1 MNYSASSRSQN
12 LSTPSVIILLR
23 HLPSPGERGPGE
35 RAHHPPQNHKT
46 NLLHEKRLLLILA
59 AVQFCHIID
68 FMIIMPLGKTIM
80 TEFSISPGQFA
91 WVVSAYAGAALTG
104 NLISTAFIDRFDR
117 RSALLFLFCGFTVG
131 TLACAFAPSYLL
143 LLLFR
148 AATGIFGGTLG
159 ALVLAIVGDVIP
171 LERRGAAM
179 GWVMTAFSAASVV
192 GVPSGIW
199 IAAEYGWHAPFVVTA
214 AISAAFVV
222 LAYFVVPS
230 LRGHLE
236 EEARLPSSG
245 NASFNKAMAQVL
257 GKDREAMEGVIDA
270 VALRDAD
277 LSPAGEALTPKQGLR
292 KVVAPFVRI
301 FSDANQ
307 RAALLFTLTL
317 MLGHFTIIPFIAPYM
332 QINIGFE
339 DKQVSLIYFIG
350 GLLTVVLLPF
360 FGRLSDR
367 YGRMRIF
374 TTASVFALAS
384 IYILTNLDTDSI
396 YLALLATSSFFV
408 VASGR
413 SVPAT
418 TMITSVVRPENRGG
432 FMSIRQSVNEM
443 ALFASTVIAGFII
456 TEGPDG
462 KLEHYEWLGYFTIL
476 MSVVAI
482 WAASRIKAVA

>member
-1 MNYSASSRSQN
+1 MIN
-12 LSTPSVIILLR
+12 
-23 HLPSPGERGPGE
+23 
-35 RAHHPPQNHKT
+35 
-46 NLLHEKRLLLILA
+46 EKRLLLILA

-80 TEFSISPGQFA
+80 EVFSITPGQFA

-117 RSALLFLFCGFTVG
+117 RSALLFLFVGFTIG
-131 TLACAFAPSYLL
+131 TLACAFAPSYLML
-143 LLLFR
+143 LVFR
-148 AATGIFGGTLG
+148 SCTGVFGGTLG

-171 LERRGAAM
+171 LERRASAM

-199 IAAEYGWHAPFVVTA
+199 IASEYGWQSPFLVTA
-214 AISAAFVV
+214 GISALFVGMAW
-222 LAYFVVPS
+222 LFVPS
-230 LRGHLE
+230 LTGHLVAE
-236 EEARLPSSG
+236 KE
-245 NASFNKAMAQVL
+245 
-257 GKDREAMEGVIDA
+257 
-270 VALRDAD
+270 VALRQAKQGAHTPDAKI
-277 LSPAGEALTPKQGLR
+277 GEGAMAAAPLKGLR
-292 KVVAPFVRI
+292 KVIDPFVRI
-301 FSDANQ
+301 FSDGNQ
-307 RAALLFTLTL
+307 RAALLFTLSL

-360 FGRLSDR
+360 FGKLADR
-367 YGRMRIF
+367 YGRMLIF
-374 TTASVFALAS
+374 MTASFFALGS
-384 IYILTNLDTDSI
+384 IWWLTNLDTDS
-396 YLALLATSSFFV
+396 LLVGLLATSSFFV

-413 SVPAT
+413 NVPAT

-443 ALFASTVIAGFII
+443 ALFGSTLIAGFII

-462 KLEHYEWLGYFTIL
+462 KLEHYELLGYFTMM
-476 MSVVAI
+476 MSVVAVL
-482 WAASRIKAVA
+482 AASRVRAVS

>member
-1 MNYSASSRSQN
+1 MLQ
-12 LSTPSVIILLR
+12 
-23 HLPSPGERGPGE
+23 
-35 RAHHPPQNHKT
+35 
-46 NLLHEKRLLLILA
+46 EKRLLLILA

-80 TEFSISPGQFA
+80 GVFDISPGQFA

-131 TLACAFAPSYLL
+131 TLACAFAPSYSLL
-143 LLLFR
+143 LVFR
-148 AATGIFGGTLG
+148 ASTGVFGGTLG

-179 GWVMTAFSAASVV
+179 GWVMTAFSVASVV

-199 IAAEYGWHAPFVVTA
+199 IAAEYGWHAPFLVTA
-214 AISAAFVV
+214 AISAGFVA

-236 EEARLPSSG
+236 GEGARPRVQS
-245 NASFNKAMAQVL
+245 MEL
-257 GKDREAMEGVIDA
+257 GAVEDVIDT

-277 LSPAGEALTPKQGLR
+277 LPPAGQALVPKQGLAG
-292 KVVAPFVRI
+292 VFEPFVRI

-307 RAALLFTLTL
+307 RAALLFTMAL

-360 FGRLSDR
+360 FGRLSDA
-367 YGRMRIF
+367 YGRMRVF
-374 TTASVFALAS
+374 ATASVFALAS
-384 IYILTNLDTDSI
+384 IYALTNLETESI
-396 YLALLATSSFFV
+396 YVALLTTSSFFV

-432 FMSIRQSVNEM
+432 FMSIRQSINEM

-462 KLEHYEWLGYFTIL
+462 KLEHYEWLGYFTMF
-476 MSVVAI
+476 MSVVAV
-482 WAASRIKAVA
+482 WAASRIRAVA

>member
-1 MNYSASSRSQN
+1 
-12 LSTPSVIILLR
+12 
-23 HLPSPGERGPGE
+23 
-35 RAHHPPQNHKT
+35 
-46 NLLHEKRLLLILA
+46 
-59 AVQFCHIID
+59 
-68 FMIIMPLGKTIM
+68 MIIMPLGKTIM
-80 TEFSISPGQFA
+80 AEFNISPGQFA

-104 NLISTAFIDRFDR
+104 NLISTAFIDRFNR

-143 LLLFR
+143 LLVFR
-148 AATGIFGGTLG
+148 ASTGIFGGTLG

-179 GWVMTAFSAASVV
+179 GWVMTAFSAASVI

-214 AISAAFVV
+214 ALSAAFLV
-222 LAYFVVPS
+222 LAYFVIPS

-236 EEARLPSSG
+236 HGARQ
-245 NASFNKAMAQVL
+245 QVQRE
-257 GKDREAMEGVIDA
+257 GKGAREDVLDS
-270 VALRDAD
+270 VALPKTN
-277 LSPAGEALTPKQGLR
+277 LPPAGEALAPKYGLR
-292 KVVAPFVRI
+292 KIVDPFVRI

-307 RAALLFTLTL
+307 RAALLFTLAL

-332 QINIGFE
+332 QINIGFG
-339 DKQVSLIYFIG
+339 DKQVSLIYLIG

-360 FGRLSDR
+360 FGKLSDK
-367 YGRMRIF
+367 YGRMRVF

-384 IYILTNLDTDSI
+384 IYAITNLDTESI

-413 SVPAT
+413 NVPAT

-443 ALFASTVIAGFII
+443 ALFASTLIAGFII

-476 MSVVAI
+476 MSVLAV

>member
-1 MNYSASSRSQN
+1 M
-12 LSTPSVIILLR
+12 
-23 HLPSPGERGPGE
+23 
-35 RAHHPPQNHKT
+35 
-46 NLLHEKRLLLILA
+46 LHEKRLLFLLA

-80 TEFSISPGQFA
+80 AEFAISPGQFA

-131 TLACAFAPSYLL
+131 TLACAFAPTYLT

-148 AATGIFGGTLG
+148 SATGIFGGTLG

-171 LERRGAAM
+171 LARRGAAM
-179 GWVMTAFSAASVV
+179 GWVMTAFSAASIV

-199 IAAEYGWHAPFVVTA
+199 IAAEYGWHAPFIVTA
-214 AISAAFVV
+214 AISAGFVT

-230 LRGHLE
+230 LKGHLAGTRE
-236 EEARLPSSG
+236 QVKGQGALVAALDEVPLPPGRQALVQPSG
-245 NASFNKAMAQVL
+245 PRK
-257 GKDREAMEGVIDA
+257 VIDPFA
-270 VALRDAD
+270 KIFAD
-277 LSPAGEALTPKQGLR
+277 R
-292 KVVAPFVRI
+292 
-301 FSDANQ
+301 NQ
-307 RAALLFTLTL
+307 RAALLFTMAL

-332 QINIGFE
+332 QLNIGFE

-360 FGRLSDR
+360 FGKLSDR

-374 TTASVFALAS
+374 ATASAFALVS
-384 IYILTNLDTDSI
+384 IYALTNLDTDSI
-396 YLALLATSSFFV
+396 YVALLTTSSFFV

-443 ALFASTVIAGFII
+443 ALFGSTLIAGFVI
-456 TEGPDG
+456 TEAPDG
-462 KLEHYEWLGYFTIL
+462 SLEHYEWLGYFTMV
-476 MSVVAI
+476 MSVVAV
-482 WAASRIKAVA
+482 WAASRVRAVA